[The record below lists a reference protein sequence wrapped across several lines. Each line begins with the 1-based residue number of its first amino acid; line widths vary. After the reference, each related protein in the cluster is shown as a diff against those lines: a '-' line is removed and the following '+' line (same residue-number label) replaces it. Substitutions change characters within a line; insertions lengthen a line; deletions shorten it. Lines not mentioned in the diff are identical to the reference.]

1 MANFVKIVVFGA
13 LNAGKTTFLERASKR
28 KLSMKGSY
36 EGMTTSLDFTQLN
49 YNGKTVHLFTTP
61 GHRRFDFMWEVL
73 AKGMNGAILLI
84 DSTVGITEVDREI
97 EGLIESKGVPYV
109 IAVNKSDLANLSL
122 EIVREGLGISAK
134 VPVIPTSAIYGKG
147 VEEVFYR
154 LMELENE
161 RRRRTEQGIE

>member
-1 MANFVKIVVFGA
+1 MGNFVKIVVFGA
-13 LNAGKTTFLERASKR
+13 LNAGKTTFLERASKK

-36 EGMTTSLDFTQLN
+36 EGMTTSLDFTQLK

-109 IAVNKSDLANLSL
+109 VAVNKSDLANLSL

-147 VEEVFYR
+147 VEEVFHR

-161 RRRRTEQGIE
+161 RRGTEQGIE

>member
-1 MANFVKIVVFGA
+1 MGNFVKIVVFGA
-13 LNAGKTTFLERASKR
+13 LNAGKTTFLERASKK

-36 EGMTTSLDFTQLN
+36 EGMTTSLDFTQLK

-97 EGLIESKGVPYV
+97 EGLIESKSVPYV
-109 IAVNKSDLANLSL
+109 VAVNKSDLANLSL

-147 VEEVFYR
+147 VEEVFHR

-161 RRRRTEQGIE
+161 RRGTEQGIE

>member
-1 MANFVKIVVFGA
+1 MGNFVKIVVFGA
-13 LNAGKTTFLERASKR
+13 LNAGKTTFLERASKK

-36 EGMTTSLDFTQLN
+36 EGMTTSLDFTQLK

-97 EGLIESKGVPYV
+97 GGLIESKGVPYV
-109 IAVNKSDLANLSL
+109 VAVNKSDLANLSL

-147 VEEVFYR
+147 VEEVFHR

-161 RRRRTEQGIE
+161 RRGTEQGIE